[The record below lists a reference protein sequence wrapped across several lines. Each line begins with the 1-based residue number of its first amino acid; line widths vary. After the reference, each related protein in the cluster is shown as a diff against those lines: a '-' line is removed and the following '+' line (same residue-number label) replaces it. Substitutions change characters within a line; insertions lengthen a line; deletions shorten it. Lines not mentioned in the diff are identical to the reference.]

1 MSRRSAVA
9 AFVAL
14 VILYGSGSVM
24 PDLLPW
30 LRCVIKPAACED
42 RR

>member
-1 MSRRSAVA
+1 MSRRNLVA

-24 PDLLPW
+24 PDLIPW
-30 LRCVIKPAACED
+30 LKCVIKPAQCED